1 MVWYVLNNTKEVEP
15 FIEIYMKDLQT
26 AGSHDV
32 EGNLAK
38 EFPGWFRKHDVLL
51 MVSDITPWNVRA
63 VEEHKTVELW
73 LRAHI
78 MEKI

>member
-38 EFPGWFRKHDVLL
+38 EFPGWFRKH
-51 MVSDITPWNVRA
+51 SDRMIVVAYW
-63 VEEHKTVELW
+63 
-73 LRAHI
+73 
-78 MEKI
+78 